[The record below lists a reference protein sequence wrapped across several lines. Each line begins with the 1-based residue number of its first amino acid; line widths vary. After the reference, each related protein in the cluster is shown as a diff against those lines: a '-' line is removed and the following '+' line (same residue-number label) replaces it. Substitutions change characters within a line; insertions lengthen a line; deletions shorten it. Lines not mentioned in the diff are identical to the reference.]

1 MSAAILRIIGRTE
14 ELGGTV
20 VLDGDSLA
28 LSAPKPLP
36 DTLILELREHKAE
49 IVSLLREGGQYPYM
63 CDIPPKPFGATLNNE
78 QKDWKERFDERA
90 GILEYDGEL
99 SRQEAELQAFEATII
114 HWMNLTPPQN
124 LDDDHCAQCGDPV
137 GRVGNDAVPCL
148 TGGSGH
154 VWLHHGCH
162 SAWMT
167 RRRQQATEALN
178 AMGIG

>member
-1 MSAAILRIIGRTE
+1 S
-14 ELGGTV
+14 
-20 VLDGDSLA
+20 
-28 LSAPKPLP
+28 
-36 DTLILELREHKAE
+36 ELRSFKAE
-49 IVSLLREGGQYPYM
+49 IVSLLRDGCNESGGSLVS
-63 CDIPPKPFGATLNNE
+63 PPAPTPPFGAS
-78 QKDWKERFDERA
+78 QSGDSDDWQEWFDERA
-90 GILEYDGEL
+90 GILEYEGEL
-99 SRQEAELQAFEATII
+99 TRQEAERQAFEATII

-162 SAWMT
+162 SAWMA